1 MIPLDVLKAVSQ
13 CNPNW
18 SLGLKDIE
26 KIVMSGKDVQYYDMK
41 CGITLKKYRKLLN
54 HKEEKSY
61 IDTHLSCVYSKHDD
75 LDAWLSSLQEN
86 TILLHGLGE
95 DVLKRS
101 VDYLKQY
108 SDDWLNRISLDQ
120 LLEQEWMKIGKEL
133 INWTCAS
140 STMRV

>member
-1 MIPLDVLKAVSQ
+1 M
-13 CNPNW
+13 
-18 SLGLKDIE
+18 
-26 KIVMSGKDVQYYDMK
+26 
-41 CGITLKKYRKLLN
+41 
-54 HKEEKSY
+54 
-61 IDTHLSCVYSKHDD
+61 
-75 LDAWLSSLQEN
+75 DAWLSSLQEN

-101 VDYLKQY
+101 VDYLEQH